1 MPSPIGH
8 ALAGVAIS
16 MALPESTSRSGLG
29 RVNWKV
35 AGTCALS
42 AALPDIDLL
51 YMPIHRTITH
61 SIPVAIL
68 MTIIAVLVTG
78 QVNSKRQ
85 EGKKAKG
92 QQGAAAPSGLRA
104 FLPFCLPG
112 LAIGLAWLSH
122 PLMDWM
128 GADAN
133 PPYGI
138 QMWWPFSHHWFFS
151 GWNIFPGTERRDP
164 FGARAMV
171 INLRAAL
178 IEIAIMGS
186 IALAAWAAR
195 TAVRLKADTTDDV
208 RLKPDTTGIRHT
220 HRSRGRTFDRDD
232 RPQPSGGAAGTGGI
246 SDRQDP
252 RAGH

>member
-16 MALPESTSRSGLG
+16 LAVPNSDRSRD
-29 RVNWKV
+29 RRWAINWKL
-35 AGTCALS
+35 AGLCAFF

-68 MTIIAVLVTG
+68 FTIIAVGVTG
-78 QVNSKRQ
+78 QVKR
-85 EGKKAKG
+85 
-92 QQGAAAPSGLRA
+92 GLT
-104 FLPFCLPG
+104 PFV
-112 LAIGLAWLSH
+112 IGLAWSSH
-122 PLMDWM
+122 VLLDWL

-138 QMWWPFSHHWFFS
+138 QMFWPFSDRWYFS
-151 GWNIFPGTERRDP
+151 AWNIFPGTERRNP
-164 FGARAMV
+164 LGTRAIL

-178 IEIAIMGS
+178 VELGVMGS

-195 TAVRLKADTTDDV
+195 TKSGRSGKSGKLGEPTRLT
-208 RLKPDTTGIRHT
+208 
-220 HRSRGRTFDRDD
+220 
-232 RPQPSGGAAGTGGI
+232 
-246 SDRQDP
+246 
-252 RAGH
+252 